1 MKRLLLLLLTL
12 TAAPVFGQWH
22 WIDLQGRSVFS
33 DQPPPAGIPEKN
45 IRRQPGAARPAVPGS
60 DKTMAPETEPSRLP
74 VPTGEDKAL
83 QAKRRQAEQ
92 AESAKQQAEQERIA
106 RQQAEN
112 CQRARLARVGLDAG
126 GRIAR
131 VNEKGEREFLDES
144 GIAAERQR
152 IDAMVASDCQ

>member
-1 MKRLLLLLLTL
+1 
-12 TAAPVFGQWH
+12 
-22 WIDLQGRSVFS
+22 
-33 DQPPPAGIPEKN
+33 
-45 IRRQPGAARPAVPGS
+45 
-60 DKTMAPETEPSRLP
+60 MAPETEPSRLS

-83 QAKRRQAEQ
+83 QAKRKQAEQ

-152 IDAMVASDCQ
+152 IDAIVASDCQ